1 VPPLPPP
8 LPPESRTVG
17 QLVAE
22 TIRLYGRRFWLS
34 VPLGLSVAVL
44 NQLRDLDPRLLL
56 PVALGGAAA
65 LAASY
70 VGATTLAADIRP
82 TRRSVVIALAAG
94 FVAFLPLALLLGTFN
109 LLGVAWVAFIGLS
122 VPVALIERAGLRAAL
137 RRGMRLAR
145 ADYIHALGSLAAL
158 AIVYFLTSVMLGVLL
173 RSQGDQTERIALF
186 LADLVL
192 SPMLFLGA
200 ALLYFDQAA
209 RLDLRTRE
217 RRG

>member
-22 TIRLYGRRFWLS
+22 TIRLYGRRFWAAL
-34 VPLGLSVAVL
+34 PLGLSVAVL
-44 NQLRDLDPRLLL
+44 NQLRDLDPRWLVL
-56 PVALGGAAA
+56 VALGGAVA
-65 LAASY
+65 LAVSY
-70 VGATTLAADIRP
+70 VGATAIAADVRL
-82 TRRSVVIALAAG
+82 TRRSVATALAAG

-122 VPVALIERAGLRAAL
+122 VPVALIELAGLRPAL

-145 ADYIHALGSLAAL
+145 VDYVHALGSLAAL

-192 SPMLFLGA
+192 SPILFLGA

-209 RLDLRTRE
+209 RLEARARE
-217 RRG
+217 RQT

>member
-22 TIRLYGRRFWLS
+22 TIRVYGRRFWAS

-44 NQLRDLDPRLLL
+44 NQLRDLDPRWLLL
-56 PVALGGAAA
+56 VALGGAAA

-70 VGATTLAADIRP
+70 ARATAIAAEVRP
-82 TRRSVVIALAAG
+82 TRRSGAIALAAG
-94 FVAFLPLALLLGTFN
+94 LVAFLPLALLLGTFN

-145 ADYIHALGSLAAL
+145 VDYVHALGSLATL
-158 AIVYFLTSVMLGVLL
+158 AIVYFLTSVMLGLLL
-173 RSQGDQTERIALF
+173 RSQGEQTERIALF

-192 SPMLFLGA
+192 SPILFLGA
-200 ALLYFDQAA
+200 ALLYYDQAA
-209 RLDLRTRE
+209 RLEARTAE
-217 RRG
+217 RR

>member
-22 TIRLYGRRFWLS
+22 ALRLYGRRFWLAL
-34 VPLGLSVAVL
+34 PLGLSVAVL
-44 NQLRDLDPRLLL
+44 NQLRDLDARWLLL
-56 PVALGGAAA
+56 VALAGAVA

-70 VGATTLAADIRP
+70 VGATALAAEVRP
-82 TRRSVVIALAAG
+82 ARRSVVVALAAG
-94 FVAFLPLALLLGTFN
+94 LVAFLPLALLLGTFN
-109 LLGVAWVAFIGLS
+109 LLGVAWVAFVGLS
-122 VPVALIERAGLRAAL
+122 VPVALIERAGLRTAL

-145 ADYIHALGSLAAL
+145 VDYVHALGSLAAL

-192 SPMLFLGA
+192 APIVFLGA
-200 ALLYFDQAA
+200 ALLYYDQAA
-209 RLDLRTRE
+209 RLALRTRD
-217 RRG
+217 RPR